1 MSSIKHRLL
10 EECTLHG
17 SAWQSIRRST
27 SRCSNAG
34 CSTESFALAFLP
46 HRSISVMVSTVG
58 SGALENLGE
67 TSALT
72 LSSSPSHKHRRASLC
87 SALQ

>member
-27 SRCSNAG
+27 SRCSSAG
-34 CSTESFALAFLP
+34 CSTESLALAFLP
-46 HRSISVMVSTVG
+46 PQEHQRDGLDGGFRSPGEPRGNVRADFVFVTVS
-58 SGALENLGE
+58 
-67 TSALT
+67 
-72 LSSSPSHKHRRASLC
+72 
-87 SALQ
+87 